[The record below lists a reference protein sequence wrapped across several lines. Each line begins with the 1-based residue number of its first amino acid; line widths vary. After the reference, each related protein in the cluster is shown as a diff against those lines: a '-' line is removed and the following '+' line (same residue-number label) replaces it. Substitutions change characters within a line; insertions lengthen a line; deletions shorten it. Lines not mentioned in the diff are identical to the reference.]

1 MRKVLLAMTFGL
13 STVALAIQPSLA
25 DDISGDDVAGDETNP
40 EFVEQLAV
48 GSVESGVYD
57 FCLSFEDARVRRD
70 YLLKA
75 ITNGMSVGKY
85 RKTRPRTRC
94 YRNKLT
100 FVPIEP
106 TPALDGIDFVFVADP
121 RGDYPCPKGVK
132 AKAGGRCAL
141 GTRNTRIIKADI
153 LYSKMRFPIYVQL
166 SGQELVG
173 QDGEVLVGR

>member
-1 MRKVLLAMTFGL
+1 MKRVLLALTFGL
-13 STVALAIQPSLA
+13 TTAALALQPSLA
-25 DDISGDDVAGDETNP
+25 DDISGDDVAGDDGNP
-40 EFVEQLAV
+40 EFAQQLAV

-75 ITNGMSVGKY
+75 ITNGMSVSKY

-94 YRNKLT
+94 YRNKVT

-106 TPALDGIDFVFVADP
+106 TPSLDGIDYIFVSDP
-121 RGDYPCPKGVK
+121 RGEFPCPKGVK
-132 AKAGGRCAL
+132 AKPGSRCAL

-173 QDGEVLVGR
+173 QDGAVLVGR